1 MKKVLWFLLGGAA
14 LGGAVYYFL
23 FAGKTDRE
31 AILEKARR
39 AKEEKAK
46 EAEAAPADGTV

>member
-14 LGGAVYYFL
+14 LGLAVYYFL
-23 FAGKTDRE
+23 FAGKSDRE
-31 AILEKARR
+31 AILERARK

-46 EAEAAPADGTV
+46 EAEAAPANGTI